1 MANLL
6 ITKPD
11 QRLDSIV
18 FNYYGDLT
26 MFDTVV
32 DANPHITGVILQVDD
47 TITLPEKAVINAE
60 ETLW

>member
-26 MFDTVV
+26 MFDAVV
-32 DANPHITGVILQVDD
+32 DANPHITGVALQVDD
-47 TITLPEKAVINAE
+47 TITLPEKTVINAE